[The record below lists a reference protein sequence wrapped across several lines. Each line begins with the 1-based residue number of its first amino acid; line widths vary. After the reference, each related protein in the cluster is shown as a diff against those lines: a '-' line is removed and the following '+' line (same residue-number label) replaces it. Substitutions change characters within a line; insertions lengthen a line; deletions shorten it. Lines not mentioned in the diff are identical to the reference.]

1 MTKNNNNNNRRK
13 ISVQRHR
20 RSMRVFE
27 NIVAAVVMV
36 ILVCALG
43 QGNLRKS
50 TAGEDDY
57 RPEGAA
63 SADISESS
71 TAVQTDSAD
80 TAEIARYD
88 AELEVI
94 QPQQEQYIQYVNYTS
109 PELASKGNDI
119 YDATLYAPA
128 NVTDDRYFQTSLLIG
143 DSRAETLGLYSDL
156 PDWDACAAKDLN
168 IETVRTKKLVD
179 GSDGNTYTVPEMLSR
194 ASYENIYIS
203 FGVEELSWY
212 NERFVSAYKDLLD
225 EITTLQPSA
234 NIYVM
239 SLLPVS
245 AELSAVNQVYNNP
258 GVDRLNSL
266 MMDMCNAYDHV
277 IYLDVASS
285 VAENGVLPEDA
296 GIDGIHCS
304 KEYCQRVLTY
314 IRNNTYVRK

>member
-20 RSMRVFE
+20 RKLRVFE
-27 NIVAAVVMV
+27 NVVAAVVIV

-50 TAGEDDY
+50 AAGEDDY

-63 SADISESS
+63 SADISEST
-71 TAVQTDSAD
+71 TAVQNDSAD
-80 TAEIARYD
+80 TAEIVRYD

-94 QPQQEQYIQYVNYTS
+94 QPQQGQYIQYVNYTS

-156 PDWDACAAKDLN
+156 PDWDVCAAKDLN
-168 IETVRTKKLVD
+168 IETVRTSKMVNC
-179 GSDGNTYTVPEMLSR
+179 SDGNTCTVPEMLGR
-194 ASYENIYIS
+194 TSYENIYIS
-203 FGVEELSWY
+203 FGVEELGWY
-212 NERFVSAYKDLLD
+212 NERFVSAYKSLLD

-245 AELSAVNQVYNNP
+245 AELSAVDQVYNNP

-266 MMDMCNAYDHV
+266 MRDMCKTYDHV